1 MGSLIKEVLGPGGI
15 GWVLTQLLILGIGTG
30 ILCFLLDAFPGTLK
44 RFSTYIKYVAMMLG
58 VIVVL
63 RVVLDLFREVGKV
76 MGV

>member
-1 MGSLIKEVLGPGGI
+1 MALEPE
-15 GWVLTQLLILGIGTG
+15 LLCATYRIMISALHRYPMSPVRE
-30 ILCFLLDAFPGTLK
+30 FPGTLK
-44 RFSTYIKYVAMMLG
+44 PFSTYIKYVAMMLG